1 MAVHRICS
9 LLFSR
14 KLALRL
20 GLAAALCASLLPGAF
35 ASQNGTANPAVFP
48 HLTSYNL
55 AKDKLNLP
63 GDFAGQVN
71 LLIMSF
77 RPEQQNQVDS
87 WMPAAEAL
95 QHIHS
100 GFHWY
105 QLPVS
110 ERENFIFRWWD
121 NSSMRS
127 DDTDPATW
135 PWIVPLYVDKNGFRH
150 HLQIASERQVAVL
163 LVNPMGQVLWRSEG
177 PLTPEKRDSLNRI
190 VTAALDQK

>member
-1 MAVHRICS
+1 MH
-9 LLFSR
+9 FPR
-14 KLALRL
+14 KLATRL

-35 ASQNGTANPAVFP
+35 ASQRAAAKPGVFP
-48 HLTSYNL
+48 HLTAYNL

-71 LLIMSF
+71 LLLISF
-77 RPEQQNQVDS
+77 RPEQQNQIDS

-100 GFHWY
+100 GVHWY

-110 ERENFIFRWWD
+110 ERENFIFRWWN

-135 PWIVPLYVDKNGFRH
+135 PWVVPLYVDKNHFRH
-150 HLQIASERQVAVL
+150 SLQIPSERQVAVL
-163 LVNPMGQVLWRSEG
+163 LVNQMGQVLWKSEG
-177 PLTPEKRDSLNRI
+177 PMTPEKRDSLNRI
-190 VTAALDQK
+190 VTSALDQK

>member
-1 MAVHRICS
+1 MAVHRTCS
-9 LLFSR
+9 LLFPR

-20 GLAAALCASLLPGAF
+20 GFVAALSACLLPGAF
-35 ASQNGTANPAVFP
+35 ASQNGAAKSAVFP
-48 HLTSYNL
+48 RLAAYNL

-71 LLIMSF
+71 LLIVSF
-77 RPEQQNQVDS
+77 RPEQQKQIDT
-87 WMPAAEAL
+87 WMPVAEAL
-95 QHIHS
+95 EHIHS

-110 ERENFIFRWWD
+110 ESENFIFRWWN

-127 DDTDPATW
+127 DDIDPATW
-135 PWIVPLYVDKNGFRH
+135 PWIVPLYVDKNSFRH
-150 HLQIASERQVAVL
+150 HLQIASERQVTVL

-177 PLTPEKRDSLNRI
+177 PMTPEKRDSMNRI
-190 VTAALDQK
+190 VTAALDQR